1 MGYQARGAVAVIFAS
16 NGAER
21 PFGYHHDRAPPG
33 MVKHFFM
40 LQFVIQWPLF
50 TNLVCHCF
58 WVPLLFHLV
67 LISIFVKLWFAAASM
82 ARYPCLHGEF
92 QLCWWT
98 LQRLGHEPDLA
109 APDGH
114 SHIAG
119 AGLSWGWS
127 WPWRRN
133 GFSPGSQLGKRQRLR
148 NAIVWIVEY
157 ILWYMIDIL
166 DAILRD
172 LYSWSLWTMENQM

>member
-1 MGYQARGAVAVIFAS
+1 MSSPLQMGYQARGAVAVIFAS

-92 QLCWWT
+92 QLCW
-98 LQRLGHEPDLA
+98 
-109 APDGH
+109 
-114 SHIAG
+114 
-119 AGLSWGWS
+119 
-127 WPWRRN
+127 
-133 GFSPGSQLGKRQRLR
+133 
-148 NAIVWIVEY
+148 
-157 ILWYMIDIL
+157 
-166 DAILRD
+166 
-172 LYSWSLWTMENQM
+172 